1 MTSAPGKE
9 RGRKPPQGRKG
20 SMSDGI
26 KPVTED
32 RPRPATAGS
41 GGQHRGT
48 TVAQTAADTPPTGD
62 HSDTRQVGETLRL
75 RRQMRSLS
83 LKQVAEP
90 AGISVGMLSQVERG
104 LVAPSI
110 KTLRAICTAMDMPV
124 NWLFHRDGDGG
135 GQAAEFVVPANAR
148 RSLTYLDGA
157 LTKELLTPDTQPQI
171 QMLRFVMRPGASSGE
186 PYSNAEGGKCGLV
199 VAGTLGLELNGVP
212 FTINTGDS
220 FAFPAAA
227 LVRFW
232 TIGDD
237 TCEVIWVVA
246 PATV

>member
-1 MTSAPGKE
+1 ME
-9 RGRKPPQGRKG
+9 HPPFRCGVTIAGQGL
-20 SMSDGI
+20 
-26 KPVTED
+26 P
-32 RPRPATAGS
+32 
-41 GGQHRGT
+41 
-48 TVAQTAADTPPTGD
+48 VAQTLADTAPTGD

-75 RRQMRSLS
+75 RRQMRGMS

-104 LVAPSI
+104 LVSPSI
-110 KTLRAICTAMDMPV
+110 KTLRAICAAMDMPV
-124 NWLFHRDGDGG
+124 NWLFHRDGENG

-171 QMLRFVMRPGASSGE
+171 QMLRFVMKPGATSGE

-199 VAGTLGLELNGVP
+199 VAGTLGLELNGVEMQ
-212 FTINTGDS
+212 INTGDS
-220 FAFPAAA
+220 FAFPASS

-232 TIGDD
+232 TIGEE

>member
-1 MTSAPGKE
+1 MTSTQG
-9 RGRKPPQGRKG
+9 RGPHAQGRKG

-32 RPRPATAGS
+32 RPRPATAER

-48 TVAQTAADTPPTGD
+48 PVAQTAADTPPTGD

-75 RRQMRSLS
+75 RRQMRGLS

-135 GQAAEFVVPANAR
+135 GQAAEYVVPANAR

-232 TIGDD
+232 TIGDE

-246 PATV
+246 SAAG

>member
-1 MTSAPGKE
+1 MANILVDSN
-9 RGRKPPQGRKG
+9 
-20 SMSDGI
+20 S
-26 KPVTED
+26 
-32 RPRPATAGS
+32 
-41 GGQHRGT
+41 
-48 TVAQTAADTPPTGD
+48 TGD
-62 HSDTRQVGETLRL
+62 HGDTGQVGETLRL
-75 RRQMRSLS
+75 RRQMRGMS

-110 KTLRAICTAMDMPV
+110 KTLRAICAAMDMPV
-124 NWLFHRDGDGG
+124 NWLFHRDGETA
-135 GQAAEFVVPANAR
+135 GQAAEFVVTANGR

-186 PYSNAEGGKCGLV
+186 PYSNAEGGKCGFV
-199 VAGTLGLELNGVP
+199 VAGTLGLELNGVELVV
-212 FTINTGDS
+212 NTGDS
-220 FAFPAAA
+220 FAFPAST

-232 TIGDD
+232 TVGEE
-237 TCEVIWVVA
+237 TCEVLWVVA

>member
-1 MTSAPGKE
+1 ME
-9 RGRKPPQGRKG
+9 HPPFRCGVTIAGQGL
-20 SMSDGI
+20 
-26 KPVTED
+26 P
-32 RPRPATAGS
+32 
-41 GGQHRGT
+41 
-48 TVAQTAADTPPTGD
+48 VAQTLADTAPTGD

-75 RRQMRSLS
+75 RRQMRGMS

-110 KTLRAICTAMDMPV
+110 KTLRAICAAMDMPV
-124 NWLFHRDGDGG
+124 NWLFHRDGENG

-171 QMLRFVMRPGASSGE
+171 QMLRFVMKPGATSGE

-199 VAGTLGLELNGVP
+199 VAGTLGLELNGVEMQ
-212 FTINTGDS
+212 INTGDS
-220 FAFPAAA
+220 FAFPASS

-232 TIGDD
+232 TIGEE

>member
-1 MTSAPGKE
+1 MP
-9 RGRKPPQGRKG
+9 
-20 SMSDGI
+20 
-26 KPVTED
+26 
-32 RPRPATAGS
+32 
-41 GGQHRGT
+41 
-48 TVAQTAADTPPTGD
+48 VAQTVAETTLTEDN
-62 HSDTRQVGETLRL
+62 SDTRQVGETLRL
-75 RRQMRSLS
+75 RRQMRGMS

-110 KTLRAICTAMDMPV
+110 KTLRAICAAMDMPV
-124 NWLFHRDGDGG
+124 NWLFHRDGEAGH
-135 GQAAEFVVPANAR
+135 QSAEFVVPANAR

-171 QMLRFVMRPGASSGE
+171 QMLRFAMKPGATSGE

-199 VAGTLGLELNGVP
+199 ITGTLGLELNGVEMQ
-212 FTINTGDS
+212 INTGDS
-220 FAFPAAA
+220 FAFPAST

-232 TIGDD
+232 TIGDE

>member
-1 MTSAPGKE
+1 MANILVDSN
-9 RGRKPPQGRKG
+9 
-20 SMSDGI
+20 S
-26 KPVTED
+26 
-32 RPRPATAGS
+32 
-41 GGQHRGT
+41 
-48 TVAQTAADTPPTGD
+48 TGD
-62 HSDTRQVGETLRL
+62 HGDTGQVGETLRL
-75 RRQMRSLS
+75 RRQMRGMS

-110 KTLRAICTAMDMPV
+110 KTLRAICAAMDMPV
-124 NWLFHRDGDGG
+124 NWLFHRDGETA
-135 GQAAEFVVPANAR
+135 GQAAEFVVTANGR

-186 PYSNAEGGKCGLV
+186 PYSNAEGGKCGFV
-199 VAGTLGLELNGVP
+199 VAGTLGLELNGVELVV
-212 FTINTGDS
+212 NTGDS
-220 FAFPAAA
+220 FAFPAST

-232 TIGDD
+232 TIGEE
-237 TCEVIWVVA
+237 TCEVLWVVA